1 MRRSLS
7 QVAGKSKTMTKIPSI
22 TSRLIHE
29 PAFRREMAPHILF
42 AIASMVFFVWIVYDT
57 KQSVIAER
65 DRLEQRISAIERT
78 LAELPVAAPAKARP

>member
-1 MRRSLS
+1 MLD
-7 QVAGKSKTMTKIPSI
+7 TPSF
-22 TSRLIHE
+22 TSRLIHDRD
-29 PAFRREMAPHILF
+29 FRRAVIPNLLRLV
-42 AIASMVFFVWIVYDT
+42 ASLVFFAWVVYDI